1 MNNINFRG
9 PAEKR
14 APYEKM
20 RIVAHDLA
28 DEVMRVYKTL
38 EFSDWVPLRA
48 AQSPLMLKVRRAT
61 PEMVAKAREV
71 LSRPDTVKP
80 IHPLEK
86 IYANRLL
93 QMEAEW
99 PDEVEILLQ
108 AVRIGDVGIAAV
120 PFETFTETGL
130 EIRRRSPFKP
140 SFTISLANGSFG
152 YLPTPEQHAM
162 GGYETWITT
171 NKVQRDATVLIV
183 DELVRLFSEIK

>member
-1 MNNINFRG
+1 
-9 PAEKR
+9 
-14 APYEKM
+14 
-20 RIVAHDLA
+20 
-28 DEVMRVYKTL
+28 
-38 EFSDWVPLRA
+38 
-48 AQSPLMLKVRRAT
+48 
-61 PEMVAKAREV
+61 EMVAKAREV
-71 LSRPDTVKP
+71 VARPDTVKP

-108 AVRIGDVGIAAV
+108 AVRVGNVGIAAI

-130 EIRRRSPFKP
+130 EIRKRSPFKP

-171 NKVQRDATVLIV
+171 NKVQKDATVLIV
-183 DELVRLFSEIK
+183 DELMRLFGRVK